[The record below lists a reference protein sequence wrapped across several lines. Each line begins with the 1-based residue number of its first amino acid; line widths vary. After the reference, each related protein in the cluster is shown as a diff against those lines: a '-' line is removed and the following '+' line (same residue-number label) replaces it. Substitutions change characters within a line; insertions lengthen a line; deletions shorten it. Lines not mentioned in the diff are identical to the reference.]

1 MRLGYVSLPAPGA
14 ADRLLSAIAA
24 DLAAGGLQL
33 AGAVQHSLETG
44 SGSARPEM
52 WLRVLGTAEALAISQ
67 RLGTGARGCTLDA
80 DGLERAVA
88 LAAGGL
94 AGADLLIVNKFG
106 KQESLGRGF
115 RPLIAEALMAGIPV
129 LTAVRPDYLP
139 AFRDFAG
146 GMETALP
153 AEAVRDWALGL
164 RGAA

>member
-1 MRLGYVSLPAPGA
+1 MLGYVSLPAPGA

-24 DLAAGGLQL
+24 DLAAGGLRL

-44 SGSARPEM
+44 SSSSARPEM

-129 LTAVRPDYLP
+129 LTAVKPDYLP

-153 AEAVRDWALGL
+153 AEAARDWALGL